1 MNSAR
6 PSAEGLLGRTLLLD
20 LKSLRRIL
28 RSHFLEKS
36 ATELYNELGQASEGG
51 NEDPTE
57 FLLRLPSLK
66 QNIRFVSKE
75 AGSEIINDSKLID
88 SMFMR
93 TLYTGLREDSTRREL
108 QPLLERE

>member
-1 MNSAR
+1 MYSAR

-57 FLLRLPSLK
+57 FLLRLLY
-66 QNIRFVSKE
+66 IRFVSKE
-75 AGSEIINDSKLID
+75 AGSEIIYDSKLID
-88 SMFMR
+88 SEFLR
-93 TLYTGLREDSTRREL
+93 TLYTGLREDATRREL